1 MNKYSEEE
9 LFEELQRVSEE
20 HCDGDSPTVEDM
32 KRNGNISY
40 GTFINRFGS
49 WNKAL
54 KFCNLKVN
62 DYGRG
67 NKIEKEDII
76 NDIKKLSKELNKC
89 PTSIEY
95 KNNGNFSIV
104 TVRKKLGSWWEALS
118 KAGFSEYDG
127 KDSSQPQNSRTN
139 NEYISEFERVG
150 EKINKVPTQKDI
162 KLHSKYSLS
171 SYKYNFKS
179 WKEIIEKS
187 KFSLKNSRNGIEI
200 SNEEALDELKKT
212 VSKIGINNSTRDI
225 MSECKFSRTLY
236 ARKFGTINKALLEIG
251 YEPLVRRD
259 NPGKE
264 QLIKDIKGIYRCYCD
279 KDETPGQK
287 IYHKKAK
294 YSRNWVRNEFGS
306 WNNAVEKAGFEANEK
321 IKSGWSALKGEDHP
335 LWKGGVNRVKYYGAS
350 WCERRENVRKR
361 DGNNCRV
368 CGVNS
373 KEKYNLKPDVH
384 HITPVRY
391 WNVEEEHQQ
400 MNHSRNLISLC
411 KACHKPLEGK
421 FKGRNHKEFEK
432 LAKDYLNIECGE
444 SQEVKESLF
453 DY

>member
-1 MNKYSEEE
+1 MTKYSEEE
-9 LFEELQRVSEE
+9 LIKELQRVSEE
-20 HCDGDSPTVEDM
+20 YCQGDSPTVEDM
-32 KRNGNISY
+32 KKYGNISY
-40 GTFINRFGS
+40 ATFSNRFGS
-49 WNKAL
+49 WNHAL
-54 KFCNLKVN
+54 EFSGYSKNGV
-62 DYGRG
+62 GRG
-67 NKIEKEDII
+67 NSITQQEII
-76 NDIKKLSKELNKC
+76 RDIKSVSREVGGP
-89 PTSIEY
+89 PTYSQYQEY
-95 KNNGNFSIV
+95 GDFSFP
-104 TVRKKLGSWWEALS
+104 TVRKRFNSWWNALS
-118 KAGFSEYDG
+118 ESGFEEYRYKEYSEQ
-127 KDSSQPQNSRTN
+127 SNSRTN

-179 WKEIIEKS
+179 WKKIIEKS
-187 KFSLKNSRNGIEI
+187 KFSLKNGRNGIEI

-212 VSKIGINNSTRDI
+212 VSRIGIDNSTRDI
-225 MSECKFSRTLY
+225 MSECKFSRTVY

-335 LWKGGVNRVKYYGAS
+335 LWKGGVNRLKYYGAS
-350 WCERRENVRKR
+350 WCKRRENVRKR

-368 CGVNS
+368 CGVNT
-373 KEKYNLKPDVH
+373 KEKYDLKPDVH